1 MKKYPFFRFQL
12 SELHLA
18 LKLVI
23 NFLSPLKESSTEV
36 VPLLNKLTHLFNKYD
51 QALKKKHS
59 SAYTDVKK
67 EQDVKQDEGFL
78 SFREFVHSCSY
89 SIINPTLREPSLR
102 IMEAI
107 KRHGWSLH
115 SFSYKDQMATSI
127 SLINELKREAL
138 SSDMITI
145 GALEL
150 FNGWNEATE
159 SFHTI
164 SQTKVAEKA
173 QDSGE
178 AATDLRKEVI
188 YWLDK
193 SLVRI
198 DDMVVWESSDEW
210 VEIYKNIEEAL
221 DGINTAVKGRIT
233 RKKHEVE
240 ASEQAD

>member
-1 MKKYPFFRFQL
+1 MK
-12 SELHLA
+12 
-18 LKLVI
+18 
-23 NFLSPLKESSTEV
+23 
-36 VPLLNKLTHLFNKYD
+36 
-51 QALKKKHS
+51 
-59 SAYTDVKK
+59 
-67 EQDVKQDEGFL
+67 
-78 SFREFVHSCSY
+78 
-89 SIINPTLREPSLR
+89 
-102 IMEAI
+102 AI

-115 SFSYKDQMATSI
+115 SFSYKDQRATSI
-127 SLINELKREAL
+127 SLINELKREVL
-138 SSDMITI
+138 SGDMLTI

-159 SFHTI
+159 AFHTI

-173 QDSGE
+173 QDNGE

-198 DDMVVWESSDEW
+198 DDMVVWETSAEW
-210 VEIYKNIEEAL
+210 VEIHKNIEEAL
-221 DGINTAVKGRIT
+221 DDINITVKSRRT